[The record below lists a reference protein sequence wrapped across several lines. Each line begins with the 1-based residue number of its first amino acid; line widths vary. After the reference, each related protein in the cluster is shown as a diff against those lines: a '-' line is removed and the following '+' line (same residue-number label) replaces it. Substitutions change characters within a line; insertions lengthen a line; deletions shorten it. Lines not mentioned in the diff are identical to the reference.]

1 LLNDRNNNL
10 VRIHNVW
17 RLIRQSTLSQNR
29 RRRFDVTNVAQD
41 AEIDADRAAEG
52 KAPMTP
58 KARQPAAKETKVSR
72 ADPEAGYPS
81 RAAGPA
87 ARPLR
92 VCRASSRVR
101 WPDTIG
107 ATRQCS
113 VISNRITDCQARVD
127 VF

>member
-58 KARQPAAKETKVSR
+58 KA
-72 ADPEAGYPS
+72 G
-81 RAAGPA
+81 
-87 ARPLR
+87 
-92 VCRASSRVR
+92 
-101 WPDTIG
+101 
-107 ATRQCS
+107 
-113 VISNRITDCQARVD
+113 
-127 VF
+127 